1 MKIAICE
8 NEKIFSEDNRKKLM
22 EYIEERKIQG
32 EIFEF
37 SSGEEFLSCKEEFDI
52 LLLDIEMSVISGI
65 EVKKRLEER
74 KSKTGI
80 IFLTSHSEYMSD
92 AFGKYVYKFLSKP
105 VKKDELFQALDRIT
119 KEILCD
125 FYIELEDEKRPY
137 LSGRS
142 IIYIVAE
149 DKYSIVKTMDEHFLI
164 RKTLKEWEVEL
175 MGYDFY
181 RANKSYIVNMA
192 YIKKIGLELVLEDG
206 KKILLGRNNEKIFR
220 ENYNLYLRKILG

>member
-8 NEKIFSEDNRKKLM
+8 NEKIFSEDNRKKCN
-22 EYIEERKIQG
+22 EYIEDRKIQG

-37 SSGEEFLSCKEEFDI
+37 SSGEEFLACKDEFDI
-52 LLLDIEMSVISGI
+52 LLLDIEMSEITGI
-65 EVKKRLEER
+65 EVKKTLEER

-105 VKKDELFQALDRIT
+105 VSKDELFKTLDRIT

-125 FYIELEDEKRPY
+125 FYIALENEKRPF
-137 LSGRS
+137 LSGKS
-142 IIYIVAE
+142 IIYIEAE

-164 RKTLKEWEVEL
+164 RKTLKEWEEEL
-175 MGYDFY
+175 KGFDFF
-181 RANKSYIVNMA
+181 RANKSFIVNMA
-192 YIKKIGLELVLEDG
+192 YIKKIGLELILEDG
-206 KKILLGRNNEKIFR
+206 KNIILGRKNEKIFR
-220 ENYNLYLRKILG
+220 DNYNIYLRKILG